1 MVTTTTTLERA
12 APAARVR
19 RITVGK
25 IFIYLFLFGMS
36 AFFLFPLVW
45 MFLSSFKPPTDIA
58 AVPLQFDLSTFSLAN
73 YEAMFRNVPIL
84 SGFKNTVIVI
94 ILKGSITLLFAPLA
108 AYAFAKLR
116 FRGRQFLFNIVLATL
131 MLPPIVMLIP
141 LLLQMGSLGWVNT
154 FQALVLPG
162 AISAF
167 YIFLMRQQFAD
178 VPDELLDAGRVDG
191 CSSFQLYRLIV
202 LPMMRPALS
211 ALAILVFLDV
221 YNDFV
226 WPSLVTN
233 SIDMQ
238 TLQVMLSYLYTQI
251 NNAAVG
257 TTGSNAWGQVMAAS
271 AIATIP
277 LLIVF
282 IVLQRHFIR
291 GIMAG
296 ALKG

>member
-1 MVTTTTTLERA
+1 MTTITTISHIE
-12 APAARVR
+12 PVVRVR
-19 RITVGK
+19 RITLGR

-84 SGFKNTVIVI
+84 SGFKNTLIVI
-94 ILKGSITLLFAPLA
+94 LLKGSITLLFAPLA

>member
-1 MVTTTTTLERA
+1 MTTITTISHIE
-12 APAARVR
+12 PVVRVR
-19 RITVGK
+19 RITLGR

>member
-1 MVTTTTTLERA
+1 MVTTTTTISRA
-12 APAARVR
+12 VPAARVR
-19 RITVGK
+19 RFSIGRA
-25 IFIYLFLFGMS
+25 FIYLFLFGMS

-73 YEAMFRNVPIL
+73 YDAMFRNVPIL
-84 SGFKNTVIVI
+84 SGFKNTLIVI
-94 ILKGSITLLFAPLA
+94 LLKGSITLLFAPLA

>member
-1 MVTTTTTLERA
+1 MVTTLTTLDRTI
-12 APAARVR
+12 PAARIR
-19 RITVGK
+19 RITVGSL
-25 IFIYLFLFGMS
+25 FIYLFLFGMS

-58 AVPLQFDLSTFSLAN
+58 AVPLQFDLSTFSFAN
-73 YEAMFRNVPIL
+73 YEAMFRNVPIV
-84 SGFKNTVIVI
+84 SGFKNTLIVI
-94 ILKGSITLLFAPLA
+94 FLKGSITLLFAPLA

>member
-1 MVTTTTTLERA
+1 MVTTSTTLDRTV
-12 APAARVR
+12 PAARVR
-19 RITVGK
+19 RITAGK

>member
-1 MVTTTTTLERA
+1 MVTTTTIRHIE
-12 APAARVR
+12 PVARVR
-19 RITVGK
+19 RITLGR

-84 SGFKNTVIVI
+84 SGFKNTLIVI
-94 ILKGSITLLFAPLA
+94 LLKGSITLLFAPLA

-116 FRGRQFLFNIVLATL
+116 FRGRQFLFNVVLATL